1 MENIFE
7 DLIEELK
14 EENLLEETV
23 IEINRKNSSNG
34 KVSEKIVSPAE
45 EFSPETTESFNLL
58 SDETLPANESSSF
71 DEVFSAEEIE
81 LTDRTVSE
89 ISSSSMLQKAASLSA
104 QIPDFEKKSDLD
116 PQLDQLP
123 KPLVSEKEYFRK
135 RAIDE
140 VTGLQM
146 VDHVLSGIEREQMK
160 IIPKPFDELPV
171 KKALHAF
178 MQNQEDTKSAEHARL
193 EFQLMQE
200 TESWYSALS
209 HRDKHIMVA
218 HLRRYCET
226 TKPPLSPQALIALGR
241 FYRNSP
247 YSEQVRS
254 KFDFVMTKLFSRE
267 NGDERRELLFTRDE
281 IVTQL
286 KGLYAEWAS
295 IQIYSDDTEG
305 SEILIRVLKFE
316 DFIKEAEGAS
326 SFDELIRNNF
336 FNRLRGF
343 KESCQENFFSPL
355 ITAAAIEAN
364 IRIGNRY
371 VDLIEKEK
379 EKANAS
385 ILEEKYGFLYDQAIS
400 DATSKTLQLVEL
412 LKEKQELKRQPA
424 EIVEVKV
431 KEEKTLPPQKKVEKK
446 RNFLFTVNKW
456 LLGLA
461 IFTVIACLGL
471 YFWAESKNDEISV
484 PNNSKIV
491 RLDLDSSF
499 LKDYLQ
505 TARLNGENFYG
516 VTLTNWESMTTEK
529 KEELLRNILAIGAE
543 KGFRTVHLVNQDGK
557 TVGFASGEKIEVYN
571 P

>member
-1 MENIFE
+1 
-7 DLIEELK
+7 
-14 EENLLEETV
+14 
-23 IEINRKNSSNG
+23 
-34 KVSEKIVSPAE
+34 
-45 EFSPETTESFNLL
+45 
-58 SDETLPANESSSF
+58 
-71 DEVFSAEEIE
+71 
-81 LTDRTVSE
+81 
-89 ISSSSMLQKAASLSA
+89 MLQKAASLSA